1 MMDPLI
7 KVLVFL
13 ALLVVFFPQL
23 ARLVRTLM
31 GGGKNA
37 GSSHSEPPP
46 SAKKIAA
53 RCYKCG
59 TPLPTDARFCPK
71 CGRTQDVIDV

>member
-1 MMDPLI
+1 MMGPVI

-13 ALLVVFFPQL
+13 ALLVIFFPQL

-37 GSSHSEPPP
+37 GPPRSAPPP
-46 SAKKIAA
+46 SAKTIAA

-59 TPLPTDARFCPK
+59 APLPADARFCPK
-71 CGRTQDVIDV
+71 CGRPQDVIDV